1 MSSTFRSMKPLEAMK
16 IAVREEALR
25 SSQANEPYDR
35 QRVFAQFE
43 TTVAWELD
51 EEVNDEKM
59 KALELEAKALLKV
72 WIEEPPPDTFFYGKD
87 DDF

>member
-25 SSQANEPYDR
+25 SRQANEPYDR

-43 TTVAWELD
+43 TAVGWELD

-59 KALELEAKALLKV
+59 KALELEAKALLK
-72 WIEEPPPDTFFYGKD
+72 DRRATS
-87 DDF
+87 

>member
-1 MSSTFRSMKPLEAMK
+1 M
-16 IAVREEALR
+16 REEALR
-25 SSQANEPYDR
+25 SRQANEPYDR

-43 TTVAWELD
+43 TAVGWELD

-59 KALELEAKALLKV
+59 KVLELEAKALLKV
-72 WIEEPPPDTFFYGKD
+72 WCEEPPHTFFYGKD